1 MTKKNLVGRTTLE
14 THVLSLKR
22 HTKECKG
29 NGELF
34 CTLWRGIGNGKTI
47 LRGLCIINYQ
57 LPITNYQ
64 KTDSDA
70 QERLVAVEGVGCR
83 LKLT

>member
-29 NGELF
+29 DEELF
-34 CTLWRGIGNGKTI
+34 CTLWRGIANGETI
-47 LRGLCIINYQ
+47 LRGLCIITYQ
-57 LPITNYQ
+57 VPITNCQ
-64 KTDSDA
+64 KTDSNA
-70 QERLVAVEGVGCR
+70 QERLVPVEGVECR

>member
-1 MTKKNLVGRTTLE
+1 M
-14 THVLSLKR
+14 
-22 HTKECKG
+22 G
-29 NGELF
+29 NSFAPSGG
-34 CTLWRGIGNGKTI
+34 GIGNGKTI

-70 QERLVAVEGVGCR
+70 PERLVAVEGVECR